1 MTQSSATVEVVE
13 GALDANTSGD
23 PRRELLLLLLVQRP
37 LHLSG
42 YLGKGSNPY
51 VPHHH

>member
-1 MTQSSATVEVVE
+1 MARSSATVEVVE

-23 PRRELLLLLLVQRP
+23 PRRELLLLLLLVQRP

-42 YLGKGSNPY
+42 
-51 VPHHH
+51 